1 MKSESMKEL
10 ALMDF
15 TNPSA
20 FLKGQILLVDK
31 PLGWTSFDV
40 VNKLRY
46 HLRRALGIKKIKVGH
61 AGTLDPLATGVLV
74 ICTGR
79 ATKSIESL
87 QSDSKTYEAGICLGA
102 TTPCLDAELPVDRWT
117 DAHHLTLEAIRS
129 GAQKWTGKI
138 QQMPPLYSAKKVDGQ
153 KAYAVARK
161 GGEINLKPAEIT
173 VSTFEITSAEPRLV
187 DGHPVVQVN
196 ATIDCTK
203 GTYIRALARDLGK
216 TLEVGGYLTS
226 LKRTRSGSFELAR
239 CASLEAVLVAID
251 TMPRTNL
258 NKAVDL

>member
-1 MKSESMKEL
+1 MDNL
-10 ALMDF
+10 AVMDF
-15 TNPSA
+15 TTPSS
-20 FLKGQILLVDK
+20 FLEGQILLVDK

-102 TTPCLDAELPVDRWT
+102 TTPCLDAELPVDNWI
-117 DAHHLTLEAIRS
+117 DAHHLTLEKIRA
-129 GAQKWTGKI
+129 GAQKWTGDI
-138 QQMPPLYSAKKVDGQ
+138 QQMPPIYSAKKVAGQ

-161 GGEINLKPAEIT
+161 GGEINLKPSGIT
-173 VSTFEITSAEPRLV
+173 VSAFEITSAEPRIV

-226 LKRTRSGSFELAR
+226 LKRTRSGAFDLAR
-239 CASLEAVLVAID
+239 CATLEAVLAAID
-251 TMPRTNL
+251 TMPRVNL

>member
-1 MKSESMKEL
+1 MASKRIEEL
-10 ALMDF
+10 AVMDF
-15 TNPSA
+15 THPSA
-20 FLKGQILLVDK
+20 FLEGQILLVDK

-117 DAHHLTLEAIRS
+117 DAHHLTLEAIRE
-129 GAQKWTGKI
+129 GAQKWTGNI

-161 GGEINLKPAEIT
+161 GGEINLKPAAIT
-173 VSTFEITSAEPRLV
+173 VNTFEINSADSSLFE
-187 DGHPVVQVN
+187 GHPVVQVS

-216 TLEVGGYLTS
+216 TLNVGGYLTS
-226 LKRTRSGSFELAR
+226 LKRTRSGTFELAR
-239 CASLEAVLVAID
+239 CAPLEAILAAID
-251 TMPRTNL
+251 AMPGTNL
-258 NKAVDL
+258 EKAVDL

>member
-1 MKSESMKEL
+1 MSF
-10 ALMDF
+10 ADPA
-15 TNPSA
+15 T
-20 FLKGQILLVDK
+20 FLEGQILLVDK
-31 PLGWTSFDV
+31 PMGWTSFDV

-79 ATKSIESL
+79 ATKSIEAL
-87 QSDSKTYEAGICLGA
+87 QSDSKTYQAGICLGA
-102 TTPCLDAELPVDRWT
+102 TTPCLDAELPVDQWT
-117 DAHHLTLEAIRS
+117 DAHHLTLESVRAA
-129 GAQKWTGKI
+129 AQKWTGVI
-138 QQMPPLYSAKKVDGQ
+138 QQMPPLYSAKKVAGQ

-161 GGEINLKPAEIT
+161 GGEINLRPAEIT
-173 VSTFEITSAEPRLV
+173 VSTFDICSAEPATI
-187 DGHPVVQVN
+187 DGHPVMLVE

-226 LKRTRSGSFELAR
+226 LKRTRSGAFELAR
-239 CASLEAVLVAID
+239 CASLEAILSAID
-251 TMPRTNL
+251 NMPGTQG
-258 NKAVDL
+258 NKAIDL